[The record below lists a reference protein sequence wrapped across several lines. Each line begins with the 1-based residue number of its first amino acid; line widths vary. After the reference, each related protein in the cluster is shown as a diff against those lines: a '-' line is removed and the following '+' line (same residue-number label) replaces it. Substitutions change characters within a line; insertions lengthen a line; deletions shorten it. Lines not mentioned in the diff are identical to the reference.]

1 MRKLLLP
8 SLTLALAALCAGQA
22 QASSDDICSPT
33 WKLYAN
39 QLDGCSN
46 LPFLSPG
53 NDSRVNLRL
62 LLADQGSLP
71 LTPQPLSQDELG
83 MGYGPV
89 PFMHYRLHPA
99 EPKLDPDTG
108 NPPKPGP
115 SPATEQLDSLLQAVG
130 LRRDSKE
137 TAGDAF
143 LSGEGS
149 RCRSN
154 SDPSA
159 LAFVEQLNQASLSPE
174 ERQALA
180 EARVQLLASCSWNA
194 SEMSRLLP
202 GNLNSATAKTFAS
215 YLQAAADFYSGRF
228 SEAGNGFAALKDN
241 PQPWLAETAAYMSP
255 RTTLNLAQQNA
266 FDEWSMVNLEHVDKA
281 VLQQAEA
288 GFEAYLK
295 AYPQG
300 RYAVSARGLIRR
312 VHWLTGDTQA
322 LADDYAR
329 QLTEAPG
336 TPRNMPLDD
345 LVEEV
350 DYKLLS
356 LPEDHFKAPLLLAVK
371 DLMHMRGATPAALTR
386 DTLQQQKALFASQPA
401 LFDYLQAAFSL
412 YVEQQPAAALKQLPS
427 QLPAQLDYLSFSQQT
442 LRGLALQAQQ
452 DWKGAEALWLQLLPL
467 AQQPLQREQ
476 LELALAYTYER
487 SGQLAKVFAADSP
500 IKTAQVRAILLRQ
513 VASPKLLRQQAQ
525 KADSAAERNAA
536 RFILLYKDLTRGQ
549 YAAFG
554 QDYEQL
560 PPTLPDASLAASL
573 GYIYLVTP
581 PLQNF
586 HWNGPQPEE
595 ENPDYRCPSLVETAA
610 LLQRDPKAPAGLL
623 CLGEF
628 MRFSGFDRMPLD
640 TPPPAQNLGGT
651 PDAFPGKPFSRLDG
665 YQVIINNPKASRD
678 DRAYALY
685 RAINC
690 YASSGHN
697 NCGGAGVEPAV
708 RKAWFRQLKT
718 KLGDTQWGQSQR
730 YYW

>member
-1 MRKLLLP
+1 MRIGLLP
-8 SLTLALAALCAGQA
+8 SLTLALGTLFAALA

-39 QLDGCSN
+39 QLDSCSN

-71 LTPQPLSQDELG
+71 LTPRPLIQDELG

-99 EPKLDPDTG
+99 QPELDPATG

-130 LRRDSKE
+130 LRRANQK
-137 TAGDAF
+137 TAGDGF

-154 SDPSA
+154 SDASA
-159 LAFVEQLNQASLSPE
+159 LAFVEQLNQAQLSPE

-180 EARVQLLASCSWNA
+180 EARVQLLASCDWNA
-194 SEMSRLLP
+194 SEMSKLLP
-202 GNLNSATAKTFAS
+202 GNLNSPAAKAFAR

-255 RTTLNLAQQNA
+255 RTLLNLAQQNA

-281 VLQQAEA
+281 VLQQAGA

-295 AYPQG
+295 TYPQG
-300 RYAVSARGLIRR
+300 RYAVSAKGLIRR
-312 VHWLTGDTQA
+312 VHWLKGDTQA
-322 LADDYAR
+322 LADDYAE
-329 QLTEAPG
+329 QLTQAPG

-371 DLMHMRGATPAALTR
+371 DLMRMRDAPSAPLTR
-386 DTLQQQKALFASQPA
+386 DALQQQKALFASQPA

-427 QLPAQLDYLSFSQQT
+427 QLPTQLDYLSFSQQT

-525 KADSAAERNAA
+525 QADSPAERNAA

-560 PPTLPDASLAASL
+560 PPSLPDDSLGASL
-573 GYIYLVTP
+573 GYIYLDTP
-581 PLQNF
+581 PLRDF

-595 ENPDYRCPSLVETAA
+595 QQPDYRCPSLVETAA
-610 LLQRDPKAPAGLL
+610 LLERDPKAPAGLL

-628 MRFSGFDRMPLD
+628 MRLNNFDQMPLD
-640 TPPPAQNLGGT
+640 TPPNAQSLGGT
-651 PDAFPGKPFSRLDG
+651 QDTFPGKPFSRLDG
-665 YQVIINNPKASRD
+665 YQVVINNPKASRD
-678 DRAYALY
+678 ERAYALY
-685 RAINC
+685 RAIYC
-690 YASSGHN
+690 YASSGN
-697 NCGGAGVEPAV
+697 NRCGGAGVEPAV
-708 RKAWFRQLKT
+708 RKAWFRQLKG
-718 KLGDTQWGQSQR
+718 KLGDTQWGQSLR

>member
-1 MRKLLLP
+1 M
-8 SLTLALAALCAGQA
+8 TLVLGTLCTTLA
-22 QASSDDICSPT
+22 QASSDDMCFPS
-33 WKLYAN
+33 WKLYSN
-39 QLDGCSN
+39 QLDACGN
-46 LPFLSPG
+46 LPFLNPG

-71 LTPQPLSQDELG
+71 LTPRALTKDGLG
-83 MGYGPV
+83 LGFGPV
-89 PFMHYRLHPA
+89 PFPAYRLRPA
-99 EPKLDPDTG
+99 DPESDSGSAPKA
-108 NPPKPGP
+108 GP
-115 SPATEQLDSLLQAVG
+115 TPATEQLDSQLQALG

-137 TAGDAF
+137 TAGDGF

-154 SDPSA
+154 SDTSA
-159 LAFVEQLNQASLSPE
+159 LAFVEQLNEAQLSQE

-180 EARVQLLASCSWNA
+180 EARVQLLASCDWNA

-202 GNLNSATAKTFAS
+202 GNLNSAGAKAFAS

-228 SEAGNGFAALKDN
+228 SDAGNGFAALKDN
-241 PQPWLAETAAYMSP
+241 AQPWLAETAAYMSP

-266 FDEWSMVNLEHVDKA
+266 FDEWNMVSLEHVDKT
-281 VLQQAEA
+281 VLQQAGS

-300 RYAVSARGLIRR
+300 RYAVSAKGLIRR
-312 VHWLTGDTQA
+312 VHWLEGDFQA
-322 LADDYAR
+322 LAEDYSR
-329 QLTEAPG
+329 QLTQAPG
-336 TPRNMPLDD
+336 TPRNMSLEDV
-345 LVEEV
+345 VEEV

-356 LPEDHFKAPLLLAVK
+356 TSDDNFQAPLLLAVR
-371 DLMHMRGATPAALTR
+371 DLMRMRSESPPALTR
-386 DTLQQQKALFASQPA
+386 EALQQQKSLFEGQPA

-412 YVEQQPAAALKQLPS
+412 YVEQQPAAALKQLPT

-442 LRGLALQAQQ
+442 LRGLALQAQK

-467 AQQPLQREQ
+467 AKQPLQREQ
-476 LELALAYTYER
+476 LELALAFNYER

-500 IKTAQVRAILLRQ
+500 IKTTQVRDILLRQ

-525 KADSAAERNAA
+525 RADSATERNTAW
-536 RFILLYKDLTRGQ
+536 FVLLYKDLTRGQ

-554 QDYEQL
+554 EDFKRQPIPLPEEQL
-560 PPTLPDASLAASL
+560 SRGLGYLFDYGPSLAVFQWYGKPASSD
-573 GYIYLVTP
+573 TS
-581 PLQNF
+581 
-586 HWNGPQPEE
+586 
-595 ENPDYRCPSLVETAA
+595 DYACPSIKDTAA
-610 LLQRDPKAPAGLL
+610 TLQQDPKSPIGLL

-628 MRFSGFDRMPLD
+628 MRLNGFDRMPLD
-640 TPPPAQNLGGT
+640 TPPDAQSLGGT
-651 PDAFPGKPFSRLDG
+651 ADTFPGKPFSRLDG
-665 YQVIINNPKASRD
+665 YQVVINNPKANSDERS
-678 DRAYALY
+678 YALY

-697 NCGGAGVEPAV
+697 NCGGKGVEPAV

-718 KLGDTQWGQSQR
+718 KLGDTPWGQSQR